1 MDKFIPRNLYKLY
14 LMVKAKSQPL
24 VMWCSMHEEETLQTT
39 RLTVQGGE
47 GARREVRVLYLNAAG
62 RLPVLGTVMGYTSA
76 IATPRASSE
85 ETLRNNMLK

>member
-47 GARREVRVLYLNAAG
+47 GARREVLV
-62 RLPVLGTVMGYTSA
+62 P
-76 IATPRASSE
+76 
-85 ETLRNNMLK
+85 